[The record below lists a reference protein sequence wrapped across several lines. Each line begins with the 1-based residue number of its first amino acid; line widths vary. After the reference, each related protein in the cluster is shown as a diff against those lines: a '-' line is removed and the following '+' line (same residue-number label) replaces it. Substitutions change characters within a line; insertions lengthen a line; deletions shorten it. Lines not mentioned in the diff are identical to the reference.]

1 MVQET
6 QKLFNNLHVKIYTD
20 CKNFKERSFA
30 SNVYILE
37 LIVPVENIKKDIVK
51 EILLVSMK
59 VTTNTQ
65 KENMY

>member
-1 MVQET
+1 MAPEARFQELP
-6 QKLFNNLHVKIYTD
+6 KKEALFPM
-20 CKNFKERSFA
+20 
-30 SNVYILE
+30 YINME
-37 LIVPVENIKKDIVK
+37 LIVPVENIKKDILK